1 MSERVLLKM
10 ECGRLPNKL
19 IQISIVIILN
29 MKMRRRINVS
39 KINSVG
45 PVLIIIAFSYIANLI
60 IASAQIVRMGGLL
73 IE

>member
-1 MSERVLLKM
+1 
-10 ECGRLPNKL
+10 
-19 IQISIVIILN
+19 

-39 KINSVG
+39 KINTVG
-45 PVLIIIAFSYIANLI
+45 SVLIIIAFSYIVNLI